1 MQSPEQ
7 VMLDLPIAGPTSRMA
22 AYGVDAAIIAALLT
36 LLVLAIGIPLLLL
49 QSVLESVSGRW
60 LADVRD
66 PQRAAETILQ
76 GFGWALS
83 LLIIV
88 QLAVEVL
95 YFTLFE
101 TLAAGRTPG
110 KMLVGL
116 RVVTDSGRAVGLPQA
131 LARNLLRFIDALPS
145 SYLVGLTAMLT
156 SPRRKRLG
164 DLAAG
169 SIVVRLDRPPAAAS
183 IDASRRPGDEVFTF
197 DHAQSSR
204 IGALEV
210 RLARDALRRADSA
223 EERSTVRDRVLESAA
238 EALRTRLAGGPVA
251 AAQRAAFLRA
261 VLRAAAK
268 RDGGRADDVESG
280 RR

>member
-1 MQSPEQ
+1 M
-7 VMLDLPIAGPTSRMA
+7 
-22 AYGVDAAIIAALLT
+22 
-36 LLVLAIGIPLLLL
+36 
-49 QSVLESVSGRW
+49 
-60 LADVRD
+60 
-66 PQRAAETILQ
+66 
-76 GFGWALS
+76 
-83 LLIIV
+83 
-88 QLAVEVL
+88 
-95 YFTLFE
+95 
-101 TLAAGRTPG
+101 
-110 KMLVGL
+110 
-116 RVVTDSGRAVGLPQA
+116 
-131 LARNLLRFIDALPS
+131 
-145 SYLVGLTAMLT
+145 
-156 SPRRKRLG
+156 
-164 DLAAG
+164 
-169 SIVVRLDRPPAAAS
+169 
-183 IDASRRPGDEVFTF
+183 FTF